1 MTSLS
6 PMTPRQFTHEL
17 SADGRTMT
25 LHGELDEI
33 ATLELRELL
42 RDPRTGLADELE
54 IELTDVDFLPSV
66 AVGVLAAA
74 RGAAAERNASIAFV
88 AAPTSIAHRVL
99 TICGLPC
106 REPS

>member
-1 MTSLS
+1 
-6 PMTPRQFTHEL
+6 MTPRQFSHEL
-17 SADGRTMT
+17 SADGRTLT

-54 IELTDVDFLPSV
+54 IELSDIDFLPSV
-66 AVGVLAAA
+66 AIGVLASA
-74 RGAAAERNASIAFV
+74 RGAAASRNGSIAFV
-88 AAPTSIAHRVL
+88 AAPTSIAYRVI

-106 REPS
+106 KEPS